1 MRKLILIAAIALITA
16 TPCHANLSLA
26 TAETPPAATE
36 QPQATA
42 EARPVAAGRSPMR
55 ISRRRHSHWNASRLS
70 YHYFGYHNF
79 SYRYFRGG
87 C

>member
-36 QPQATA
+36 QPQTTA
-42 EARPVAAGRSPMR
+42 EARPVAAGTQPY
-55 ISRRRHSHWNASRLS
+55 ASRLS

>member
-26 TAETPPAATE
+26 TAEIPPAATE
-36 QPQATA
+36 QPQTTA

-55 ISRRRHSHWNASRLS
+55 ISRRKHSHWNASHFS
-70 YHYFGYHNF
+70 YHYF